1 MVSPQAT
8 HNDKPSH
15 PTDWRPR
22 SGDDSVRITAEVRR
36 QVLVEFLTDALT
48 VQRAKTE
55 GERIDRAATESAS
68 PHGFFS
74 TADLRVSNAAAVQ
87 QWIAS
92 SLAGYTDNRDFVG
105 QVAK

>member
-8 HNDKPSH
+8 QDSNSPH
-15 PTDWRPR
+15 PRPGDWLR
-22 SGDDSVRITAEVRR
+22 GDSVRITAQQRR
-36 QVLVEFLTDALT
+36 HVLVEFLTDALES
-48 VQRAKTE
+48 QRVVSESERTDRKAVG
-55 GERIDRAATESAS
+55 GEV

-92 SLAGYTDNRDFVG
+92 NLAAHSDNREFGVG
-105 QVAK
+105 ATS